1 MKHSR
6 ADRNQ
11 QTVKKTFWAYAVIIV
26 SGTFAFLIFS
36 ETLHIYLRARNVESL
51 IEGLQFHNYY
61 IKSNSIASPAE
72 VQHQELSTMK
82 KHVREVTERPY
93 RDLKSPFHNPGEG
106 PKRDLKLD
114 EIFTN
119 LIFYEGRAEYDFSGD
134 RLEQLKEYHKANE
147 NLRPTRPG
155 DIFDAEKQKILVV
168 GRPGIGKTMFSTKI
182 LRDWASDNLISETQ
196 KSQIDIN
203 VAFLIKLRMF
213 NSINKALNLRDLLDH
228 SEYSTALS
236 EDIWN
241 YILHNPEQVLV
252 IFYGFDEYSGRTKIN
267 EDDVPYRNSEEERM
281 PVHLLLKK
289 IVSGKILTGA
299 TVLTTTRPNAVSCI
313 RSLDFDKTVEILGFT
328 TEQVEDYVQKFTRK
342 GDKAE
347 TIKQHITSNLNLLA
361 FCYIPVNCYII
372 CSCLLELLGNTT
384 GFTSLPTRLTQIYS
398 IAIKMFYFSYDDNQ
412 YRHDKAEGQ
421 PFILKRFKELS
432 SDVQDVFARLGK
444 IAFDGIKEGK
454 LIFESREVN
463 DLESNGLFHRLPD
476 TRDRPLAEPRPQYCF
491 LHLTIQ
497 EFLAAKYLVD
507 TYSSEDL
514 QKFVSDHIQDGAWKV
529 VMQFVAGL
537 LAEKEGHSTDIFS
550 DLLPS
555 ETFTEK
561 VKIKMS
567 EDSEERTKTRTWWPT
582 PEHRSLVV
590 TLFNCMYENNASDR
604 EVQKKLVKIGCN
616 ALDFRR
622 CNLSPLDCL
631 ALVHA
636 LKSVEGILD
645 FDLTDN
651 NLQSLGCIEIAK
663 LLPGNQRNQ
672 GFCALKRL
680 NLSSNRITDKGVKH
694 LSTALTHTNCKLNSL
709 NLLGNKITVEAVKH
723 LSTALTHTNCKL
735 NSLNLGFN
743 KITDEAVKHLSTA
756 LTHTNCKLNSLNLLN
771 NKITDEAVKHL
782 CTALTHASCK
792 LNSLNLWNNN
802 ITDIGKNL
810 LNSMN
815 INCKVSF
822 QLFGF

>member
-1 MKHSR
+1 MIISP
-6 ADRNQ
+6 AGLQ
-11 QTVKKTFWAYAVIIV
+11 QQEYKDGRTERRPSTFNR
-26 SGTFAFLIFS
+26 TQTDE
-36 ETLHIYLRARNVESL
+36 ETLVAPF
-51 IEGLQFHNYY
+51 IER
-61 IKSNSIASPAE
+61 
-72 VQHQELSTMK
+72 MK
-82 KHVREVTERPY
+82 KHVRDVTDKPY
-93 RDLKSPFHNPGEG
+93 RDLKSPFRNPGEG
-106 PKRDLKLD
+106 PRRDLKLD

-119 LIFYEGRAEYDFSGD
+119 LIVCEGRAKYDFSGD
-134 RLEQLKEYHKANE
+134 RVKQLNEYHKANE
-147 NLRPTRPG
+147 NLRPTLPG
-155 DIFDAEKQKILVV
+155 DIFDTKEQKILVV

-182 LRDWASDNLISETQ
+182 LRDWASDDLISETQ

-213 NSINKALNLRDLLDH
+213 NSTNKALNLRDLLDH

-252 IFYGFDEYSGRTKIN
+252 IFDGFDEYSGRTKIN

-372 CSCLLELLGNTT
+372 CSCLLQLLGNTT
-384 GFTSLPTRLTQIYS
+384 GFTSLPTRLTEIYS

-421 PFILKRFKELS
+421 PFILKKFKELS

-454 LIFESREVN
+454 LIFESHEVK

-497 EFLAAKYLVD
+497 EFLAAKHLVD

-537 LAEKEGHSTDIFS
+537 QAEKEGQSTDIFS
-550 DLLPS
+550 NLLPS
-555 ETFTEK
+555 KTVTK
-561 VKIKMS
+561 DIDSAMS
-567 EDSEERTKTRTWWPT
+567 EGREERAEGGKKDYIA
-582 PEHRSLVV
+582 LAV
-590 TLFNCMYENNASDR
+590 TLFINCMYENIASD
-604 EVQKKLVKIGCN
+604 
-616 ALDFRR
+616 LD
-622 CNLSPLDCL
+622 
-631 ALVHA
+631 V
-636 LKSVEGILD
+636 
-645 FDLTDN
+645 
-651 NLQSLGCIEIAK
+651 
-663 LLPGNQRNQ
+663 
-672 GFCALKRL
+672 
-680 NLSSNRITDKGVKH
+680 
-694 LSTALTHTNCKLNSL
+694 
-709 NLLGNKITVEAVKH
+709 
-723 LSTALTHTNCKL
+723 
-735 NSLNLGFN
+735 
-743 KITDEAVKHLSTA
+743 
-756 LTHTNCKLNSLNLLN
+756 
-771 NKITDEAVKHL
+771 
-782 CTALTHASCK
+782 
-792 LNSLNLWNNN
+792 
-802 ITDIGKNL
+802 
-810 LNSMN
+810 
-815 INCKVSF
+815 
-822 QLFGF
+822 